1 MRDLPGILIL
11 ICFLLAGSLI
21 AHQKP
26 KRPEDIR
33 AMVQTYKKEPR
44 GPYRDI
50 RWFCPDGST
59 RAARDPC
66 PEKNGVQHARYRE
79 EVEALGRT
87 NQIFLG
93 QILAGMDPETF
104 WDAGQGQSRV
114 KQYQLANFLQHAD
127 NGWILRRARYYRG
140 AIQEE
145 DEAGWGI
152 AFYHWIF
159 RDTQPVRE
167 QFFLIRQSARDI
179 PHAADNQVAQ
189 RIRANSR
196 AIADTLPSFMDL
208 RVKIH
213 GRPDA
218 TDLEKTRAFYNRN
231 KKNLIP
237 YVSDLFEALI
247 ADLEIRYKPLT
258 QADLDQYTKRFPK
271 GSALREQYKR
281 FLVDFQKEKGVAQK
295 SLLLADQLL
304 HLRDHMSDSIPPKAR
319 LACLDLSLTLEDA
332 LLQHLAKW
340 TPTSLQD
347 RFVKV
352 RCLAQVAAAT
362 GFLER
367 WEWDLASESL
377 RVDTSQAITL
387 GQLQAFTRQA
397 QAVVEW
403 GTGMVRATYGEVVRQ
418 YAAFEPLANGYPDDI
433 VRSSV
438 LLPLGQE
445 VAVLAGRYAEAAG
458 LANQVM
464 GIPGANGLRGLNPG
478 YALGELVVVDD
489 QAADIDVSADKIY
502 VFHHPPSDLKPIAG
516 IATVSEGNLVS
527 HVQLL
532 ARNLGIPNAVLSER
546 DLDDLKAFAGQQVFY
561 AVSNS
566 GTVILKPATE
576 MTPVESDLFAR
587 SVRAEEKIR
596 VPLEAMDLS
605 VRSVVNLRSVKAA
618 QSGVWCGPKAANLG
632 ELKSLFPAHVVEGLV
647 LPFGLFRAHMDQP
660 MPGSQ
665 DTYWSFLTGIFHR
678 AENMRKGGAAEEKI
692 EAMVLAQLA
701 QLRDAIKVIPF
712 LPGVQEEIRQQ
723 FQQVLGGKMG
733 SVPVFVR
740 SDTNMED
747 LKDFTGAGLNLT
759 LFNVLEE
766 EKIMQ
771 GIRDVWA
778 SPYSERSYRW
788 RQRYL
793 LDPENVYPSILIIP
807 SVDADRSGVMITK
820 GVTTG
825 RDDQVTVA
833 FSRGV
838 GGAVDGQ
845 AAESWLIGS
854 DTTVQLLA
862 PAREIQYRSIP
873 ATGGT
878 VQVYTHLADRLLSA
892 DDLMAL
898 KSMAAA
904 IQMNMHAGGPL
915 DIELGFKGDQIWLF
929 QVRSFVENKKA
940 AASAYLLSISPT
952 PDLSK
957 SIPFHETD
965 DHDE

>member
-1 MRDLPGILIL
+1 ML
-11 ICFLLAGSLI
+11 
-21 AHQKP
+21 
-26 KRPEDIR
+26 
-33 AMVQTYKKEPR
+33 
-44 GPYRDI
+44 
-50 RWFCPDGST
+50 
-59 RAARDPC
+59 
-66 PEKNGVQHARYRE
+66 
-79 EVEALGRT
+79 
-87 NQIFLG
+87 
-93 QILAGMDPETF
+93 
-104 WDAGQGQSRV
+104 
-114 KQYQLANFLQHAD
+114 
-127 NGWILRRARYYRG
+127 
-140 AIQEE
+140 
-145 DEAGWGI
+145 
-152 AFYHWIF
+152 
-159 RDTQPVRE
+159 
-167 QFFLIRQSARDI
+167 SARD
-179 PHAADNQVAQ
+179 
-189 RIRANSR
+189 
-196 AIADTLPSFMDL
+196 
-208 RVKIH
+208 
-213 GRPDA
+213 
-218 TDLEKTRAFYNRN
+218 LE
-231 KKNLIP
+231 
-237 YVSDLFEALI
+237 
-247 ADLEIRYKPLT
+247 
-258 QADLDQYTKRFPK
+258 
-271 GSALREQYKR
+271 
-281 FLVDFQKEKGVAQK
+281 
-295 SLLLADQLL
+295 
-304 HLRDHMSDSIPPKAR
+304 
-319 LACLDLSLTLEDA
+319 
-332 LLQHLAKW
+332 
-340 TPTSLQD
+340 
-347 RFVKV
+347 
-352 RCLAQVAAAT
+352 
-362 GFLER
+362 
-367 WEWDLASESL
+367 
-377 RVDTSQAITL
+377 
-387 GQLQAFTRQA
+387 
-397 QAVVEW
+397 
-403 GTGMVRATYGEVVRQ
+403 
-418 YAAFEPLANGYPDDI
+418 
-433 VRSSV
+433 
-438 LLPLGQE
+438 
-445 VAVLAGRYAEAAG
+445 
-458 LANQVM
+458 
-464 GIPGANGLRGLNPG
+464 
-478 YALGELVVVDD
+478 
-489 QAADIDVSADKIY
+489 
-502 VFHHPPSDLKPIAG
+502 
-516 IATVSEGNLVS
+516 
-527 HVQLL
+527 
-532 ARNLGIPNAVLSER
+532 
-546 DLDDLKAFAGQQVFY
+546 DLKAFAGQQVFY

-692 EAMVLAQLA
+692 ETMVLAQLA
-701 QLRDAIKVIPF
+701 QLRDAIKVMPF

-904 IQMNMHAGGPL
+904 IQMNMQAGGPL
-915 DIELGFKGDQIWLF
+915 DIELGFKGDRIWLF
-929 QVRSFVENKKA
+929 QVRPFVENKKA